1 MKSTIT
7 LLLSLLFLSAT
18 NPPNDAREEW
28 VENTFN
34 SLTQDQRI
42 AQLFMIRAHSNKG
55 PDHIAKVTK
64 LVRDYQVGGLCFFQ
78 GTPEKQAELTN
89 KYQQLSKVPLM
100 ISMDA
105 EWGLGMRLK
114 ASTISFPHNLTL
126 GAIQDN
132 NLLYDM
138 GQEVARQCRRLGVH
152 VNFAPVVDINNNK
165 ANPVIN
171 YRSFGEDRYN
181 VAAKSYMYMKGM
193 QDGQLMACAKH
204 FPGHGDTNVDSHYD
218 LPIINHDMARLD
230 SIEMFPFRLLAQH
243 GMQSMM
249 IAHLHVPA
257 IDATTNRPTT
267 LSPRAVNE
275 ILKEEIGFDGLIFT
289 DGLGMKGVTK
299 HYRAGEV
306 EAKALIAGNDILLL
320 PQDVPA
326 ALKEIKNYLASGE
339 LSAAEVDEK
348 VRRDYYNNSSRK
360 IWSLSVSTI

>member
-1 MKSTIT
+1 MKFTIT
-7 LLLSLLFLSAT
+7 ILFYLLFLSAT
-18 NPPNDAREEW
+18 NRSSDPPNAERDAW
-28 VENTFN
+28 VETMFN
-34 SLTQDQRI
+34 NMTEDQRI

-55 PDHIAKVTK
+55 PDHIEKVTK

-114 ASTISFPHNLTL
+114 SSTISFPHNLTL
-126 GAIQDN
+126 GAIQNN
-132 NLLYDM
+132 NLIYDM

-165 ANPVIN
+165 DNPVIN

-181 VAAKSYMYMKGM
+181 VSAKSFMYMKGM
-193 QDGQLMACAKH
+193 QDGNLMACAKH
-204 FPGHGDTNVDSHYD
+204 FPGHGDTNVDSHFD
-218 LPIINHDMARLD
+218 LPIINHDMPRLD
-230 SIEMFPFRLLAQH
+230 SIEMFPFRLLAEH

-257 IDATTNRPTT
+257 IDATANRPTT
-267 LSPRAVNE
+267 LSPKAVTN
-275 ILKEEIGFDGLIFT
+275 ILKEDIGFDGLIFT

-306 EAKALIAGNDILLL
+306 EAKACLLYTS
-320 PQDVPA
+320 PSP
-326 ALKEIKNYLASGE
+326 
-339 LSAAEVDEK
+339 
-348 VRRDYYNNSSRK
+348 RD
-360 IWSLSVSTI
+360 